1 MCALRLS
8 ATCAGVMPPLIEFIG
23 GDTVQKFLSALIVV
37 LTVALINVQSVSAAD
52 VPSFSAIDSKN
63 IKLAFAEHDLN
74 YKAYSYDCN
83 NMSEDFIKNFTAQLV
98 NGGSFKVTAQFVRKV
113 NRKTFDV
120 VQLKYIGAKKIS
132 SFRGIGTADKC
143 DVQICRILPSDKD
156 IVLLYISHG
165 LTYAEGDPE
174 RKQPAQNPTVA
185 NDGTVPDIGQFNKVV
200 RFSSSRQNAD
210 KSVKYVFHAQNLS
223 EAVSDALTAKYI
235 RLLTGSY
242 NFVQTGYEEKFSE
255 NKHTQAV
262 SKNETWTF
270 RYTGSKSVSPLSG
283 GNHVHM
289 RRISTP
295 QYGDTT
301 FEITV
306 AHGLTFAGKFG
317 AH

>member
-1 MCALRLS
+1 
-8 ATCAGVMPPLIEFIG
+8 MPKLIG
-23 GDTVQKFLSALIVV
+23 GDTVKKFLSALIVV

-52 VPSFSAIDSKN
+52 VPSFSAIDSKH

-74 YKAYSYDCN
+74 YKAYSYDCGG
-83 NMSEDFIKNFTAQLV
+83 MSEDFIKSFTAQLV

-113 NRKTFDV
+113 NGKTFDV
-120 VQLKYIGAKKIS
+120 IQLKYIGTKKIS
-132 SFRGIGTADKC
+132 SFRGIGSADKY
-143 DVQICRILPSDKD
+143 DVQLCRVLPSDKD

-185 NDGTVPDIGQFNKVV
+185 SDGTVPDIGQFNKVV

-210 KSVKYVFHAQNLS
+210 KSIKHIFHAQNLS

-235 RLLTGSY
+235 RLLTDSY
-242 NFVQTGYEEKFSE
+242 NFVQTGYEENFSK

-262 SKNETWTF
+262 SQNETWTF
-270 RYTGSKSVSPLSG
+270 RYTGSKSVNPLSD
-283 GNHVHM
+283 GNHLHV

-306 AHGLTFAGKFG
+306 AHGLTFAGNYG
-317 AH
+317 AR